1 LDKKERSSDIKLKS
15 MRSIL
20 HFELKRLKIFKNY
33 YSFFALLSDKNQIYL
48 KNKNDSIFINGFWD
62 KL

>member
-1 LDKKERSSDIKLKS
+1 

-20 HFELKRLKIFKNY
+20 HFELKRLKTFKNY
-33 YSFFALLSDKNQIYL
+33 YSFFASLNDKFHIYL